1 MLAALTCIELILAV
15 SFATLLD
22 RKFPCRPRASKKST
36 YSDTSLKRHKIHS
49 RFYGRKPT
57 VIFMAV
63 RDFKYILVELICQ
76 IYREIFVTSRR
87 RTIYSIYPQECRKTA
102 SRQEFNLP
110 SPNNNNLVLQLKLFR
125 LIGLFDVD

>member
-63 RDFKYILVELICQ
+63 RDFKYILVELFAKSTE
-76 IYREIFVTSRR
+76 R
-87 RTIYSIYPQECRKTA
+87 YS
-102 SRQEFNLP
+102 SRQGEG
-110 SPNNNNLVLQLKLFR
+110 QYIRYTLKNAEKQQ
-125 LIGLFDVD
+125 VDKSSIFLHPTTII